1 MGTQDPDIASASGMP
16 FHKPKREKVPLS
28 STPPTEADVEHTN
41 AGRMWIAVAM
51 GAIVVIVLLI
61 FILQNTKQVAIS
73 FFAWDF
79 ELPLGVALLFAAIG
93 GVLVMASVGGARI
106 WQLRRAYR
114 KNSTE
119 PAQEPKP
126 DPKD

>member
-1 MGTQDPDIASASGMP
+1 MSTQEPHIASASATP
-16 FHKPKREKVPLS
+16 FHKPKREKVPHS
-28 STPPTEADVEHTN
+28 STSPAEADIEHTN

-51 GAIVVIVLLI
+51 GAIVVIILLI

-79 ELPLGVALLFAAIG
+79 ELPLGVALLLAAIG

-114 KNSTE
+114 KTE
-119 PAQEPKP
+119 PAPEPTT

>member
-1 MGTQDPDIASASGMP
+1 MSTQDPHIASASGTP
-16 FHKPKREKVPLS
+16 FHKPKREKVPHS
-28 STPPTEADVEHTN
+28 STSPTQSDIEHTN

-51 GAIVVIVLLI
+51 GAIVVIILLI

-114 KNSTE
+114 KSE
-119 PAQEPKP
+119 PAPEPET

>member
-1 MGTQDPDIASASGMP
+1 MSTQDPHIASASGTP
-16 FHKPKREKVPLS
+16 FHKPKGEKVPHS
-28 STPPTEADVEHTN
+28 STSPAEADIEHTN

-51 GAIVVIVLLI
+51 GAIVVIILLI

-79 ELPLGVALLFAAIG
+79 ELPLGVALLLAAIG

-106 WQLRRAYR
+106 WQLRRAY
-114 KNSTE
+114 KKTE
-119 PAQEPKP
+119 PAPESKTST
-126 DPKD
+126 DD

>member
-1 MGTQDPDIASASGMP
+1 MSTQDPHIASASATP
-16 FHKPKREKVPLS
+16 FHKPKREKVPHS
-28 STPPTEADVEHTN
+28 STSPAEADIEHTN

-51 GAIVVIVLLI
+51 GAIVVIILLI

-106 WQLRRAYR
+106 WQLRRAY
-114 KNSTE
+114 KKTE
-119 PAQEPKP
+119 PAPESKTST
-126 DPKD
+126 DD